1 MCLSGPS
8 PGNSTQTYVGLV
20 TGALAMTVLLVA
32 GVAVGLAL
40 KRGRQKVALLQFKQ
54 ATLGAPKQQS
64 INMKHLNKTAA
75 AAMGSSSLYGRSG
88 LIGGVDG
95 CDVGLVG
102 GGGGGNGGVGGGC
115 HIGHESEDSDNS
127 SVYHEPYKRLPSI
140 KTHDYAPTTFLFKK
154 DVSTALTTSKSS
166 DYTGKYRGPRYQ
178 GSEGGGMSDFADKN
192 EAIDMGIPGSFILR
206 ESLNSRYL

>member
-1 MCLSGPS
+1 MEFLFNFLGPS

-64 INMKHLNKTAA
+64 INMKHLNVSKTAV
-75 AAMGSSSLYGRSG
+75 GSSSLYGRSG
-88 LIGGVDG
+88 T
-95 CDVGLVG
+95 LVG
-102 GGGGGNGGVGGGC
+102 VNVGG
-115 HIGHESEDSDNS
+115 HVGHESEDSDNS

-140 KTHDYAPTTFLFKK
+140 KNHDYAPSTFLFKK
-154 DVSTALTTSKSS
+154 DVSMLTTSKSS
-166 DYTGKYRGPRYQ
+166 EYTGKIQCEPLQSIKYCF
-178 GSEGGGMSDFADKN
+178 S
-192 EAIDMGIPGSFILR
+192 
-206 ESLNSRYL
+206 